1 MTYNIV
7 KEMIDRKGKKSY
19 VLLTDGLSQIW
30 DIKTE
35 KEAER
40 ISTVL
45 TENSESGWVY
55 KIRKTC
61 ERT

>member
-1 MTYNIV
+1 
-7 KEMIDRKGKKSY
+7 MIDRKGKKSY